1 MLKYAIYLLTI
12 ATFISFVKLVH
23 YGTKKQRTN
32 TRLEAVIFL
41 LLVAITLLFLAIK
54 NI

>member
-1 MLKYAIYLLTI
+1 MQYLIYLLII
-12 ATFISFVKLVH
+12 ATFISYVKLVH
-23 YGTKKQRTN
+23 YGAKKQRTN

-41 LLVAITLLFLAIK
+41 LLVAITILFLAIK

>member
-1 MLKYAIYLLTI
+1 MLKYAIYLLAI

-23 YGTKKQRTN
+23 YGAKKQRMNTN
-32 TRLEAVIFL
+32 LETVIFL
-41 LLVAITLLFLAIK
+41 LLVALTLLFLAIQ

>member
-1 MLKYAIYLLTI
+1 MLQYAIYLLAI

-23 YGTKKQRTN
+23 YGAKKQRTN

-41 LLVAITLLFLAIK
+41 LLVALTILFLAIQ

>member
-1 MLKYAIYLLTI
+1 MQYLIYLLII

-23 YGTKKQRTN
+23 YGAKKQRAN
-32 TRLEAVIFL
+32 TRLEAIIFL
-41 LLVAITLLFLAIK
+41 LLVALTILFLAIK

>member
-1 MLKYAIYLLTI
+1 MQFFIYFLYA

-23 YGTKKQRTN
+23 YGAKKQRMNTN
-32 TRLEAVIFL
+32 LEAIIFL
-41 LLVAITLLFLAIK
+41 LLVALTLLFLAIQ

>member
-1 MLKYAIYLLTI
+1 MLKYAIYFLAI

-23 YGTKKQRTN
+23 YGAKKQRTY
-32 TRLEAVIFL
+32 TRLEAIIFL
-41 LLVAITLLFLAIK
+41 LLVALTILFLAIK

>member
-1 MLKYAIYLLTI
+1 MQYLIYLLII

-23 YGTKKQRTN
+23 YGAKKQRIN
-32 TRLEAVIFL
+32 TKLEAIIFL
-41 LLVAITLLFLAIK
+41 LLVALLLLFLAIQ

>member
-1 MLKYAIYLLTI
+1 MFKYAIYLLLL

-23 YGTKKQRTN
+23 YGAKKQRTN
-32 TRLEAVIFL
+32 TKLEAVIFL
-41 LLVAITLLFLAIK
+41 LLVALTLLFLAIK

>member
-1 MLKYAIYLLTI
+1 MQFLIYILYA

-23 YGTKKQRTN
+23 YGAKKQRMNTN
-32 TRLEAVIFL
+32 LEAILFL
-41 LLVAITLLFLAIK
+41 LLVALTLLFLAIQ